1 MSILDDINKVSDNL
15 DKTISEWWISRWEP
29 SNITSLFKEPIAYLH
44 HEYTG
49 TNISVYKE
57 IPKLQRWFL
66 KKCFG
71 LTYNKIK

>member
-1 MSILDDINKVSDNL
+1 MSILDDINIVSDNL
-15 DKTISEWWISRWEP
+15 DKAILEWDVGRWGP
-29 SNITSLFKEPIAYLH
+29 SNTSFFKEPIAYLR

-49 TNISVYKE
+49 INISVYKE

-71 LTYNKIK
+71 LTYDKFK